1 MSNIERL
8 NVKNR
13 TLFIADNLDILRGIN
28 DECIDLI
35 YLDPP
40 FNTNKQYKAPIGT
53 AAEGAE
59 FKDIWTDED
68 IKHEWHGVVAERNE
82 QLYQIIQASETVHDK
97 SMKIYLMAMAVR
109 LFEMKRILKPTGSI
123 YLHCDPNASH
133 YLKLVMDSLFG
144 KPNFRNEIVWQR
156 YSNRSKG
163 SQHPAKSWGRHNDT
177 LLFYTLS
184 SKTRVRPFR
193 TISEDEAKERFPRLD
208 SKGRR
213 FTYIAHFRGKN
224 MGPRPNLCYE
234 WRGFTN
240 PHPSGW
246 RISKQRLEDE
256 YSRGAVVI
264 KENGKLER
272 RRYYDPSI
280 GVRVSNLWFDIP
292 PITKSEDTG
301 YPTQKPLRLL
311 HRIIKASSNEG
322 DIILDP
328 FCGCATACV
337 AAEQLGRQWI
347 GIDICPDAEDIT
359 KLRLQEIVDREIN
372 AFPLFNPL
380 TDVSVLTEPPIPT
393 RKRVDEPQ
401 LDLPKAHVHKPELYG
416 QQEGKCAGCNY
427 HFPFRNMTI
436 DHIRRPV

>member
-1 MSNIERL
+1 
-8 NVKNR
+8 
-13 TLFIADNLDILRGIN
+13 
-28 DECIDLI
+28 
-35 YLDPP
+35 
-40 FNTNKQYKAPIGT
+40 
-53 AAEGAE
+53 
-59 FKDIWTDED
+59 
-68 IKHEWHGVVAERNE
+68 
-82 QLYQIIQASETVHDK
+82 
-97 SMKIYLMAMAVR
+97 MKIYLMAMAVR
-109 LFEMKRILKPTGSI
+109 LFEMKRVLKPTGSI
-123 YLHCDPNASH
+123 YLHCDPTASH

-156 YSNRSKG
+156 YNNRSKG

-193 TISEDEAKERFPRLD
+193 TISEDEAKERFPRID

-213 FTYIAHFRGKN
+213 YTTIAHFCGKN

-246 RISKQRLEDE
+246 RISKQRLESE
-256 YSRGAVVI
+256 YSSGAVVI
-264 KENGKLER
+264 KDNGKLER
-272 RRYYDPSI
+272 RRFYDPSI
-280 GVRVSNLWFDIP
+280 GVKVSNLWFDIP
-292 PITKSEDTG
+292 PIKKSEDTG

-347 GIDICPDAEDIT
+347 GVDISPDAEVIT
-359 KLRLQEIVDREIN
+359 KLRLQEITEGAATEN
-372 AFPLFNPL
+372 SEQYSQSLFNPL
-380 TDVSVLTEPPIPT
+380 SDVNVEKTPPPRTDVTEPSTQI
-393 RKRVDEPQ
+393 R
-401 LDLPKAHVHKPELYG
+401 LPSAQTHKNELFG
-416 QQEGKCAGCNY
+416 LQEGKCAGCRLS
-427 HFPFRNMTI
+427 FAFRNLTI
-436 DHIRRPV
+436 DHIRPRSQSGTDHKDNLQLLCQACNSTKGTGTQEELISKLKARGDLAALSD